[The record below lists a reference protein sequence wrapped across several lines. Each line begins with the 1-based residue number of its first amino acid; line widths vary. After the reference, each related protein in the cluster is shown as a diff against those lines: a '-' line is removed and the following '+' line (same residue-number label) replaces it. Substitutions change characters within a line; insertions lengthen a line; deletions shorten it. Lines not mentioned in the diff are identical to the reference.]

1 MSDERASD
9 ALEYTLLVVD
19 DEESI
24 RITLGEALS
33 DERTTVHTAG
43 TGREALDTLEREPVD
58 LVLLDQNLKV
68 SGENG
73 IDVLREARRRF
84 PETLVIMMT
93 AYGRI
98 EAAVEATKLGCFQY
112 ITKPLEIPQLRL
124 LIKSALATV
133 ELRKE
138 VEVLR
143 SQQEREFDGE
153 RIFGSSDKMKDL
165 LENVKKIA
173 RSGTST
179 ILIRGE
185 TGTGKDLIARV
196 IHQTSPASKGPFV
209 VLNCSA
215 VPDNLLESELFGHEQ
230 GAFTDARRHKRGL
243 LEMADRGTLFLDEIG
258 EMPPGLQAKL
268 LRVLETK
275 TFRRLGST
283 TDIRVNVRFIAATN
297 KDLFQEVEA
306 RRFREDLYYRLSV
319 IPVYVPPLR
328 ERREDIA
335 LLVRYFLDRYNQ
347 ELGGR
352 LGRVSDKAM
361 EMLADYRWP
370 GNVRELRNVV
380 ERLVLMH
387 SGPEV
392 MPDDLP
398 EQVRSGGGA
407 PRPADEAD
415 EVVIRVDRVIPL
427 CELEKAGIRDALTK
441 AGGNKTRA
449 AELLGISRQTLRTK
463 VREYALEAG
472 DAED

>member
-1 MSDERASD
+1 VSDGKTSD
-9 ALEYTLLVVD
+9 ALDYTLMVVD

-43 TGREALDTLEREPVD
+43 TGGGALEVLEREPVD

-73 IDVLREARRRF
+73 IDVLRDIRRRF
-84 PETLVIMMT
+84 PDTLVIMMT

-124 LIKSALATV
+124 LIRSALATV
-133 ELRKE
+133 DLRKE

-153 RIFGSSDKMKDL
+153 RIFGSSEKMKDL

-179 ILIRGE
+179 ILIRGD
-185 TGTGKDLIARV
+185 TGAGKDLIARV
-196 IHQTSPASKGPFV
+196 IHQTSPACKGPFV

-258 EMPPGLQAKL
+258 EMPSPLQSKL

-283 TDIRVNVRFIAATN
+283 NDIRVNVRFIAATN

-352 LGRVSDKAM
+352 LSRVSDRAM
-361 EMLADYRWP
+361 DMLADYRWP

-387 SGPEV
+387 PGPEV
-392 MPDDLP
+392 LPEDLP
-398 EQVRSGGGA
+398 EQVRLGA
-407 PRPADEAD
+407 VAVRPAEQSE
-415 EVVIRVDRVIPL
+415 EVIIRSERVVPL
-427 CELEKAGIRDALTK
+427 SELEKAGIRDALQK
-441 AGGNKTRA
+441 LHGNKTRA

-463 VREYALEAG
+463 VREYALETE
-472 DAED
+472 DAEE